1 MAGLIKLIA
10 AAALALVIWLAISGS
25 SLFPQAPPRPPETV
39 PPSSTPPPSTSAP
52 STSPLSTPPSS
63 TAADIAKLNDAIG
76 KIANAVDKITAVVDK
91 LNQRVA
97 ELELSS
103 SRSGGNSSRPSP
115 TASDT
120 PSRQEIYAR
129 QTARRP
135 SWRDR
140 PCWW

>member
-10 AAALALVIWLAISGS
+10 AAALALVIWLAISGT

-39 PPSSTPPPSTSAP
+39 PPSSTPPS
-52 STSPLSTPPSS
+52 STPPSS
-63 TAADIAKLNDAIG
+63 TPPSSTPPASIAPSPTAAHIAKLNDMI
-76 KIANAVDKITAVVDK
+76 DKLTAAVDK

-97 ELELSS
+97 ELELSL
-103 SRSGGNSSRPSP
+103 SRSGGSSSRPSP
-115 TASDT
+115 TTSDA

>member
-39 PPSSTPPPSTSAP
+39 
-52 STSPLSTPPSS
+52 PPSS

>member
-10 AAALALVIWLAISGS
+10 AAALALVIWLAISGT

-39 PPSSTPPPSTSAP
+39 PPSSTPPS
-52 STSPLSTPPSS
+52 STPPASIAPS
-63 TAADIAKLNDAIG
+63 PTAAHIAKLNDMI
-76 KIANAVDKITAVVDK
+76 DKLTAAVDK

-103 SRSGGNSSRPSP
+103 SRSGGSSSRPSP
-115 TASDT
+115 TTSDA